1 MSLNMTVQVT
11 ESCTINTRKLIQEK
25 TETDTSGVALIVVSD
40 VRIEGVE
47 ASCEVVGEDVVVT
60 YAAGEAGVG
69 TASFEAVLM

>member
-25 TETDTSGVALIVVSD
+25 TETDTNGVALIVVSD

-47 ASCEVVGEDVVVT
+47 ASYEVVGEDVVVT

-69 TASFEAVLM
+69 TVSFEAVLM

>member
-11 ESCTINTRKLIQEK
+11 ESCTINARKLIQEK

-47 ASCEVVGEDVVVT
+47 ASCEDVVVT